1 MKKNLIYP
9 ILAAIIMVS
18 CNKKMDSFNSI
29 TNNEGEVIPT
39 NAFVKYT
46 INKGEQFCDKN
57 YFTKVAYETLS
68 FSVRF
73 DSSAIYRTACVSN
86 QDDINKLF
94 GFSDNNTQ
102 HHEFSARF
110 GWRWN
115 NKVLQLMAYV
125 YNNGVMSYKEVGSVQ
140 IGTENACVIKVAGAS
155 YVFSLN
161 GTAVTMPRAST
172 TAKADGYKLYP
183 YFGGDEVA
191 PQTISIWI
199 KELKSP

>member
-1 MKKNLIYP
+1 MKKNLIYTV
-9 ILAAIIMVS
+9 LAAVIMLS

-29 TNNEGEVIPT
+29 TNNEGAVIPT
-39 NAFVKYT
+39 NEFVKYT
-46 INKGEQFCDKN
+46 IIKGEQFCDKN
-57 YFTKVAYETLS
+57 YFTKVSYETLN
-68 FSVRF
+68 FSVKF
-73 DSSAIYRTACVSN
+73 DSSAIYRTAAASN

-115 NKVLQLMAYV
+115 NKVLQLMAYA
-125 YNNGVMSYKEVGSVQ
+125 YNNSVMSYKEVGLVQ
-140 IGTENACVIKVAGAS
+140 IGTENTCSIKVAGTS
-155 YVFSLN
+155 YIFSLN
-161 GTAVTMPRAST
+161 GTTVTMPRASAT
-172 TAKADGYKLYP
+172 VKAAGYKLYP